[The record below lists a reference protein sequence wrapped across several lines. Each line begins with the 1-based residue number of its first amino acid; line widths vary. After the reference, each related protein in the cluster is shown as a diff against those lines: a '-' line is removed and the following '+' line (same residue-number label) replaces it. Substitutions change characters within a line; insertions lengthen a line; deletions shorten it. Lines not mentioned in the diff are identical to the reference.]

1 MLNRWSDNDA
11 AKYVAK
17 YAGICPESVAL
28 RVYTSR
34 LIGAETALV
43 MHGGGNTSVKDTVT
57 TLTGERMEAIFVKGS
72 GWDLDSIEPEGLPGL
87 DLAYLRKLRALN
99 ALSDEAMVNELRT
112 HLFNASA
119 PTPSVETL
127 LHAFLPH
134 KFIDH
139 SHAEAVLAITNRENG
154 EALARV
160 AFGSRVAI
168 VPYIMPGFALAKA
181 VADIHDKAVSEGRNL
196 EGLVLM
202 KHGLFTFGPDARTSY
217 DRHISLVSM
226 AEDFMLSRTKVCGR
240 HISQRVTDEPTRI
253 ARAAAIAPLIRSA
266 IASVGGDGRTVMSSS
281 ADRRM
286 IVEYRTGGDEIAF
299 ADSGDAGRKAAL
311 AGPMTPDHVIRTK
324 PYPLWLELSDWSGE
338 AETAAEIQ
346 AAIEKYAADYDEYFE
361 TYGPGRGKSGLKKLD
376 PMPRV
381 IFVPGCGMFAA
392 GATRKDA
399 AIAADLA
406 SQTVRMKTASLC
418 LGDYEGL
425 PAADLFDM
433 EYWSLEQAKLGKA
446 KPRPLAGKIALVAGG
461 GGPIGTG
468 AARALAADGAVVVV
482 ADISEKAREIAAR
495 EVGGAVG
502 LHMDVTDEASV
513 GAALD
518 ETCRRFGGIDIVVIN
533 AGVAHVQPIPGMD
546 MAAFRRVAEVNL
558 FGAMNVFKAASA
570 LMIRQRL
577 GGDIVLISSKNVT
590 APGADF
596 GAYSATKA
604 AAHQLMRVAAMELA
618 GHDIRVNSVLPDAIF
633 GEGENVSGLWK
644 EVGPS
649 RAKSRGMDEKDLPE
663 FYRNRNLLHSPV
675 TGDDVGRAVAF
686 FCRRECPVTGAGLPV
701 DGGVAAAFPR

>member
-11 AKYVAK
+11 AKYIAK

-34 LIGAETALV
+34 LIGAEPALV

-57 TLTGERMEAIFVKGS
+57 TLTGEPMEAIFVKGS
-72 GWDLDSIEPEGLPGL
+72 GWDLDTIEPEGLPGL
-87 DLAYLRKLRALN
+87 DLAYLRRLRALVG
-99 ALSDEAMVNELRT
+99 LSDEAMVNELRT
-112 HLFNASA
+112 HLFNAAA

-139 SHAEAVLAITNRENG
+139 SHAEAVLAITNRADG
-154 EALARV
+154 EALARE
-160 AFGSRVAI
+160 AFGNRIAVI
-168 VPYIMPGFALAKA
+168 PYIMPGFALAKA
-181 VADIHDKAVSEGRNL
+181 VADIHDRADGRNL
-196 EGLVLM
+196 DGLVLM

-226 AEDFMLSRTKVCGR
+226 AENFILSRTKVCGR
-240 HISQRVTDEPTRI
+240 HVSQKVTDEPTRLE
-253 ARAAAIAPLIRSA
+253 RAAAVAPLIRQA
-266 IASVGGDGRTVMSSS
+266 LSSS

-286 IVEYRTGGDEIAF
+286 IVEYRTGHDEIAF
-299 ADSGDAGRKAAL
+299 VDSGDTGRKAAL

-324 PYPLWLELSDWSGE
+324 PYPLWLELSDWSGG

-346 AAIEKYAADYDEYFE
+346 AAVERYAADYDEYFE
-361 TYGPGRGKSGLKKLD
+361 AYGPGRGKYGLKKLD
-376 PMPRV
+376 PAPRV
-381 IFVPGCGMFAA
+381 VFVPGCGMFAA

-406 SQTVRMKTASLC
+406 SQTLRMKTASSC

-425 PAADLFDM
+425 PASDLFDM

-446 KPRPLAGKIALVAGG
+446 TPKPLAGKIALIAGG

-468 AARALAADGAVVVV
+468 VARALAADGAVVVV

-495 EVGGAVG
+495 EAGGGAVG
-502 LHMDVTDEASV
+502 MHMDVTDLASV
-513 GAALD
+513 QAALD

-533 AGVAHVQPIPGMD
+533 AGVAHVQSIPEMD

-570 LMIRQRL
+570 LMIRQKL

-618 GHDIRVNSVLPDAIF
+618 AHDIRVNSVLPDAIF
-633 GEGENVSGLWK
+633 GEGENASGLWK

-663 FYRNRNLLHSPV
+663 FYRKRNLLHSPV

-686 FCRRECPVTGAGLPV
+686 FCKRECPVTGVGLPV